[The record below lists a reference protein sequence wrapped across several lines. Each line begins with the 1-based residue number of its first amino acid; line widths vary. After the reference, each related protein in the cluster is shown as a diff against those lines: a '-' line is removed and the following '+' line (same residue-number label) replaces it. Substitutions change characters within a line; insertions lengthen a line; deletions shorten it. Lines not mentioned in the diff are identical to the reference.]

1 MHVRSADCAR
11 FECEW
16 VWVSA
21 DVIVGGDGGAAV
33 VAERVA
39 LPAVNDLVERHLV
52 RVRVGDRIRARA
64 KVRVRVRV
72 RGRGRVRVR

>member
-11 FECEW
+11 FDCEW

-39 LPAVNDLVERHLV
+39 LPAVNNLVERHLWSGSGSGIGLGL
-52 RVRVGDRIRARA
+52 RLR
-64 KVRVRVRV
+64 
-72 RGRGRVRVR
+72 